1 MDNKIIS
8 ETSKSPK
15 EIRAFRLEWEGV
27 TVYLKWEPYA
37 YSGIISHLQ
46 IQSDNRVPIPV
57 TETGYRSHFCHKAEI
72 EELGGPVAYVRK
84 WLEQES
90 GTAARQSYRKTQ
102 GEQALF

>member
-57 TETGYRSHFCHKAEI
+57 TETGYRSHFCHKEEI
-72 EELGGPVAYVRK
+72 EEHGGPVAYVRK
-84 WLEQES
+84 RLEQES
-90 GTAARQSYRKTQ
+90 LSAERQSYRKQQ
-102 GEQALF
+102 GRQALF

>member
-8 ETSKSPK
+8 EMSKSPK

-27 TVYLKWEPYA
+27 TIFLKWEPDA
-37 YSGIISHLQ
+37 HPGIISHLE
-46 IQSDNRVPIPV
+46 IQSENRVRIPM
-57 TETGYRSHFCHKAEI
+57 TETGYRSHFCHKAEV
-72 EELGGPVAYVRK
+72 EKLGGPVAYVRK